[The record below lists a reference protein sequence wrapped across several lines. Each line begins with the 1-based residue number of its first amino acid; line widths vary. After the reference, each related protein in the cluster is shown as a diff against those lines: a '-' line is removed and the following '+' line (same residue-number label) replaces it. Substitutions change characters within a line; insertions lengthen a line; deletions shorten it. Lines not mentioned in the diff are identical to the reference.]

1 MFTKDEIQEIQRK
14 LELSGKKLS
23 QLPLVTEILEED
35 LLPILQK
42 KENKSTTAGSYSLFV
57 QNQILPKIEKLIE
70 ASTGEIKSS
79 LLEVYKALLLNSED
93 NKNEII
99 EAINDLKAI
108 VNKENKV
115 TLTVT
120 SDTQDARIYLNG
132 REQSSITVEQD
143 SIVSLVIKAEGF
155 VTFNEVIC
163 VHRTQ
168 KIHINLSTISG
179 PAPSVYKITV
189 NPTPSNA
196 SVKLDGEDCFYKY
209 AEKGTYVDVE
219 VTLAGYRPYKQ
230 SILINADKVLNV
242 VLQPEKICK
251 ITFDYTSFKSYPIYI
266 YNDDNDILFT
276 ITKPNASPTV
286 LLKEFSTL
294 NIRVA
299 NSNYYDSRY
308 VLDFKNTDYV
318 CKIESVPKQYTLS
331 INASPANSVVKLN
344 GVVRNSIIAD
354 FYSNINVEVT
364 LDGYKTHKETIL
376 LTQNITKN
384 ITLEYIPK
392 QYSLVFDIT
401 PKDASVYVN
410 NTLIDALNP
419 YTIIEGTSYTYR
431 IEKDY
436 YISQSGSFTCTGNKT
451 IVATL
456 EKAFIPYYDNLQVL
470 LNGQTTVNPNYNG
483 GSYALSITATQ
494 HNEDGTT
501 TNVSFKSVSSELT
514 VNNLSGGILNITAD
528 SNNNYIVTVPS
539 FSDIENRTLGFAVTI
554 KQALGSGKD
563 DLQYTYNIVQTGIGL
578 TVSPSSLAF
587 VAKPTA
593 NKQITLNTNISWSTE
608 YPSWLTLSKTSGTP
622 STLTTET
629 INVIPT
635 EFEGN
640 TTRTGTVTFNTSL
653 NKASVSIAQEPQ
665 YIFKK
670 ADTLVDNIRPTEK
683 VFTISAYF
691 NKSYMTINVPS
702 NMTIIEAIIYF
713 GSNSTTLHPSANS
726 QFNMPEVVASYIKT
740 AKAKIVVN
748 LGVSVNNLSTEKVYT
763 ATLAQTND
771 ATTLNYTLTQGAS
784 QPVISVTP
792 ATIDLTSKSQT
803 AVIKITASGNWLLQ

>member
-42 KENKSTTAGSYSLFV
+42 KENKSTTARSYSLFV
-57 QNQILPKIEKLIE
+57 QNQILPKIENLIE

-120 SDTQDARIYLNG
+120 SDTQDAHIYLNG

-179 PAPSVYKITV
+179 PTPSVYKITV

-331 INASPANSVVKLN
+331 INASPANSIVKLN
-344 GVVRNSIIAD
+344 SVVRNSIIAD
-354 FYSNINVEVT
+354 FYSNINV
-364 LDGYKTHKETIL
+364 
-376 LTQNITKN
+376 
-384 ITLEYIPK
+384 
-392 QYSLVFDIT
+392 
-401 PKDASVYVN
+401 
-410 NTLIDALNP
+410 
-419 YTIIEGTSYTYR
+419 
-431 IEKDY
+431 
-436 YISQSGSFTCTGNKT
+436 
-451 IVATL
+451 
-456 EKAFIPYYDNLQVL
+456 
-470 LNGQTTVNPNYNG
+470 
-483 GSYALSITATQ
+483 
-494 HNEDGTT
+494 
-501 TNVSFKSVSSELT
+501 
-514 VNNLSGGILNITAD
+514 
-528 SNNNYIVTVPS
+528 
-539 FSDIENRTLGFAVTI
+539 
-554 KQALGSGKD
+554 
-563 DLQYTYNIVQTGIGL
+563 
-578 TVSPSSLAF
+578 
-587 VAKPTA
+587 
-593 NKQITLNTNISWSTE
+593 
-608 YPSWLTLSKTSGTP
+608 
-622 STLTTET
+622 
-629 INVIPT
+629 
-635 EFEGN
+635 
-640 TTRTGTVTFNTSL
+640 
-653 NKASVSIAQEPQ
+653 
-665 YIFKK
+665 
-670 ADTLVDNIRPTEK
+670 
-683 VFTISAYF
+683 
-691 NKSYMTINVPS
+691 
-702 NMTIIEAIIYF
+702 
-713 GSNSTTLHPSANS
+713 
-726 QFNMPEVVASYIKT
+726 
-740 AKAKIVVN
+740 
-748 LGVSVNNLSTEKVYT
+748 
-763 ATLAQTND
+763 
-771 ATTLNYTLTQGAS
+771 
-784 QPVISVTP
+784 
-792 ATIDLTSKSQT
+792 
-803 AVIKITASGNWLLQ
+803 